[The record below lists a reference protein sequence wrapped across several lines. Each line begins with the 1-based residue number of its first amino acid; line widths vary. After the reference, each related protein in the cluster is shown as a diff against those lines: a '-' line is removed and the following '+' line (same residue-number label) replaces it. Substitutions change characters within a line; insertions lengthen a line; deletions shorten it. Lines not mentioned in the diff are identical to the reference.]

1 MKTAYELAMERLNQ
15 TAPLKKLTEE
25 QKKRIAETDARYRA
39 KIAEKEIAFQG
50 KIEAA
55 RNAGDFEAMEALQ
68 QEFARE
74 RLKLEEELEAEKEK
88 IRNEA

>member
-55 RNAGDFEAMEALQ
+55 RNAGDFEAMNHFTVCQTLIAC
-68 QEFARE
+68 R
-74 RLKLEEELEAEKEK
+74 RVDTS
-88 IRNEA
+88 NP